1 MLQIQMV
8 LESQNLEPG
17 AIYFEITMV
26 LNEKNQVYHD
36 TILMFL
42 GLPSRSA
49 VLMSILSDTQ
59 ATIL

>member
-1 MLQIQMV
+1 MLQIKML

>member
-1 MLQIQMV
+1 MLQIQML